1 MQNLLK
7 RYRMILPTEHGS
19 WSLMLTPF
27 VIGAGVAGKLPS
39 PVWLC
44 LIAVLALF
52 LARQPITLWVR
63 VRRGKGRRANG
74 PAALFW
80 SIILL
85 VIGGLAGIGLLA
97 MGRLQVLWL
106 GLPAVGILIIT
117 LAITTWKG
125 PRQLSTE
132 LIGVIGLALAAP
144 AAYVAATGQL
154 DLTAWL
160 TWGVS
165 AAHSV
170 ISVLYVRLR
179 IDERHDRATYRQ
191 AMAVVAAHAFSL
203 AAAVGLAL
211 GGVLPPLLAIPVGL
225 LLIRALYAAWRK
237 PPLNDVKR
245 FGFTE
250 MGLALGFAALVIA
263 AFVLGR

>member
-1 MQNLLK
+1 MKVFLQ
-7 RYRMILPTEHGS
+7 RYKMILPTEHGS

-27 VIGAGVAGKLPS
+27 VIGAGVAGKLPP
-39 PVWLC
+39 PVWWC

-52 LARQPITLWVR
+52 LARQPITLWIR
-63 VRRGKGRRANG
+63 VRRGKGRQTDG

-80 SIILL
+80 SILLL
-85 VIGGLAGIGLLA
+85 VIGGLAGVGLLA
-97 MGRLQVLWL
+97 AGRWPVLWL
-106 GLPAVGILIIT
+106 ALPAVGILLIT
-117 LAITTWKG
+117 LAITAWKG

-132 LIGVIGLALAAP
+132 LIGVTGLALAAP

-165 AAHSV
+165 TAHSV

-179 IDERHDRATYRQ
+179 IDERHDRATYNQ
-191 AMAVVAAHAFSL
+191 ALTVVASHALSL
-203 AAAVGLAL
+203 AAAIGLAL
-211 GGVLPPLLAIPVGL
+211 FGILPPLLAIPVGL

-250 MGLALGFAALVIA
+250 MGLALGFAAMVIA
-263 AFVLGR
+263 AFVLSR

>member
-1 MQNLLK
+1 MKAFLQ
-7 RYRMILPTEHGS
+7 RYKMILPTEHGS

-27 VIGAGVAGKLPS
+27 VIGAGVAGKLTP

-52 LARQPITLWVR
+52 LARQPVTLWIR
-63 VRRGKGRRANG
+63 IQRGKGRRADG

-80 SIILL
+80 SAILL

-97 MGRLQVLWL
+97 IGRWPVLWL
-106 GLPAVGILIIT
+106 ALPAVGILIIT
-117 LAITTWKG
+117 LAITAWKG
-125 PRQLSTE
+125 PRLLSTE

-179 IDERHDRATYRQ
+179 IDERHERATYSQ
-191 AMAVVAAHAFSL
+191 AMTVVAAHVFSL
-203 AAAVGLAL
+203 AAAVGLSLA
-211 GGVLPPLLAIPVGL
+211 GVLPPLLAIPVGL

-263 AFVLGR
+263 AFLLGQ